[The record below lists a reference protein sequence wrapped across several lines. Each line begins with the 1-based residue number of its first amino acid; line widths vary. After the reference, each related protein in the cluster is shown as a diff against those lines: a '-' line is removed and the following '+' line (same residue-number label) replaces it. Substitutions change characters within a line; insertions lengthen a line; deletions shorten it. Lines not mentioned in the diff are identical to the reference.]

1 MGAGEAAE
9 VAATTRL
16 STEPDGTKEPQRHRR
31 WGLWTEGVRELAP
44 TLWWS
49 RCPHEI
55 SFSAEDAHTLT
66 SSASFAIFPN

>member
-16 STEPDGTKEPQRHRR
+16 RTEPDETKESQRYRR
-31 WGLWTEGVRELAP
+31 WGLCTEGIRKLAP
-44 TLWWS
+44 TFWWS
-49 RCPHEI
+49 RRHHEI

-66 SSASFAIFPN
+66 SSASFAIYPN

>member
-16 STEPDGTKEPQRHRR
+16 RTEPDGTKELQRHRR

-44 TLWWS
+44 ALWWS
-49 RCPHEI
+49 RHPHEI